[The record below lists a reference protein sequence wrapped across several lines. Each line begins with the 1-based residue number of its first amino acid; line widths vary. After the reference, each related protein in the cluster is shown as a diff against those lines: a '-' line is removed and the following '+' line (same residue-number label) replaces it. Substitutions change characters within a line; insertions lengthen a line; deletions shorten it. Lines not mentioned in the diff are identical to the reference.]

1 MRLLKHVQLITV
13 IFNDVTKMAI
23 HALADLGKSGY
34 KPDLKLQFFNQSP
47 SFRLLFFLK
56 EQ

>member
-1 MRLLKHVQLITV
+1 
-13 IFNDVTKMAI
+13 MAI

-56 EQ
+56 VQKSFLPTELIHK

>member
-1 MRLLKHVQLITV
+1 
-13 IFNDVTKMAI
+13 MAI

-34 KPDLKLQFFNQSP
+34 KPDLKLQIFNQSP
-47 SFRLLFFLK
+47 SFRLLLFLK